1 MALGA
6 RRGDVLGLILSRGAR
21 LAISGVGIGLA
32 ASAVLTRQLSA
43 LLYGVRPLDPA
54 TLIVVSAILLA
65 VSIAAS
71 LVPAYRAA
79 RVDPMRVLRDQ

>member
-1 MALGA
+1 
-6 RRGDVLGLILSRGAR
+6 
-21 LAISGVGIGLA
+21 
-32 ASAVLTRQLSA
+32 
-43 LLYGVRPLDPA
+43 VRPLDPA
-54 TLIVVSAILLA
+54 TLIVVSTILLT